1 MGPGILLIPSLPH
14 ICERQK
20 PWGMHVAILARSFPL
35 SGCGG
40 ARCGSRPAPRSVS
53 SVLTAMSLV
62 FPQFGGVQ
70 SWEAGAVAVDGG
82 KPFGCRVCHGL
93 WCWPGSSAVWT
104 TWCRRPAWC
113 GGGTVVALA
122 MTATLS
128 GHLSAFAGETLS
140 PWDTMAVPWES
151 SPSLG
156 VMVAVL
162 SLYYTWPWAARL
174 GPKFPGK
181 ARPNH
186 ASGPGLGLF
195 FWPGG

>member
-1 MGPGILLIPSLPH
+1 VGSAAPDLAASSSRWRMGPGILLTPSLPH

-82 KPFGCRVCHGL
+82 NPFGCRVCHGL

-113 GGGTVVALA
+113 GGGTVVALTT
-122 MTATLS
+122 TATLC
-128 GHLSAFAGETLS
+128 GHLSAFAGRN
-140 PWDTMAVPWES
+140 PFP
-151 SPSLG
+151 LG
-156 VMVAVL
+156 HDGGAMGVIPFLKASWWRCSICMHA
-162 SLYYTWPWAARL
+162 
-174 GPKFPGK
+174 PGENP
-181 ARPNH
+181 R
-186 ASGPGLGLF
+186 SI
-195 FWPGG
+195 WW